1 MLFLLLAILSST
13 GVSVMMRLA
22 ESKPT
27 SKMGTLLFN
36 YGTCSML
43 GAYFAFYHQSP
54 LGLPGGGWALF
65 LGAIG
70 GILFLA
76 SLMLM
81 QKNIAV
87 NGVVLSS
94 TFMKMG
100 VVVPTLMAILFFGEV
115 PRASQVL
122 GYVLCLY
129 VILTLDGGKSREGK
143 VSNKTMLLLLLLV
156 GGLCDAMPN
165 IFDKTGEPAWA
176 DAFLVLIF
184 FTAFLLTLVLYR
196 KSGEPLTKWD
206 VFCGLGVGIPNYFSS
221 RFQLAAL
228 RTLPAVLVF
237 PVCSVASLALITLA
251 GRFFFK
257 EQLNRKKYISLAII
271 AFALVLLN
279 I

>member
-13 GVSVMMRLA
+13 CVSVMMRLA

-36 YGTCSML
+36 YSTCSVL
-43 GAYFAFYHQSP
+43 GAYYAFYPNSP
-54 LGLPGGGWALF
+54 LGIPGGGWALT

-70 GILFLA
+70 GVLFLV

-100 VVVPTLMAILFFGEV
+100 VLVSTGMAILFFGEV
-115 PRASQVL
+115 PRGTQVL
-122 GYVLCLY
+122 GYILCLY
-129 VILTLDGGKSREGK
+129 VILTLDGGKGREGK
-143 VSNKTMLLLLLLV
+143 VSSKTMLLLLLLV

-165 IFDKTGEPAWA
+165 IFDKTGNPVWA

-184 FTAFLLTLVLYR
+184 FTAFLLTLILYK
-196 KSGEPLTKWD
+196 KSGEKLTDWD
-206 VFCGLGVGIPNYFSS
+206 VYCGLGVGIPNYFSS

-228 RTLPAVLVF
+228 QTLPAVLVF
-237 PVCSVASLALITLA
+237 PVYSVGALALITLA
-251 GRFFFK
+251 GKIFFK
-257 EQLNRKKYISLAII
+257 EELNRKKYISLAII
-271 AFALVLLN
+271 ASALVLLN